1 MGGKKIDITTAP
13 IEDLDKLIAQLKKDQ
28 AASKKTPVKKNK
40 GGAILMSPR
49 KYMACGGKVHK

>member
-1 MGGKKIDITTAP
+1 MAGKKVNIKTAP

-28 AASKKTPVKKNK
+28 ASSKKPVKKKK

>member
-1 MGGKKIDITTAP
+1 MAGKKVNIKTAP

-28 AASKKTPVKKNK
+28 ASSKKPVKKKK
-40 GGAILMSPR
+40 GGEILMSPR

>member
-1 MGGKKIDITTAP
+1 MAGKKIDITTAP
-13 IEDLDKLIAQLKKDQ
+13 IEDLDKIIAQLKKDK
-28 AASKKTPVKKNK
+28 ASSKKPVKKNK

>member
-1 MGGKKIDITTAP
+1 MAGKKIDITTAP

-28 AASKKTPVKKNK
+28 TKSKKPVKKNK

>member
-1 MGGKKIDITTAP
+1 MTGKKIDITTAP

-28 AASKKTPVKKNK
+28 AKSKNPVKKNK

-49 KYMACGGKVHK
+49 KLMACGGKVHK

>member
-1 MGGKKIDITTAP
+1 MAGKKIDITTAP
-13 IEDLDKLIAQLKKDQ
+13 IEDLDKIIAQLKKDQ
-28 AASKKTPVKKNK
+28 ASSKKPVKKNK

>member
-1 MGGKKIDITTAP
+1 MAGKKIDITTAP
-13 IEDLDKLIAQLKKDQ
+13 IEDMDKLIAQLKKDQ
-28 AASKKTPVKKNK
+28 AKSKKPVKKNK

>member
-1 MGGKKIDITTAP
+1 MTGKKIDITTAP

-28 AASKKTPVKKNK
+28 AKSKKPVKKNK

-49 KYMACGGKVHK
+49 KLMACGGKVHK

>member
-28 AASKKTPVKKNK
+28 AKSKKPVMKNK

-49 KYMACGGKVHK
+49 KQMACGGKVHK

>member
-1 MGGKKIDITTAP
+1 MAGKKVNIKTAP

-28 AASKKTPVKKNK
+28 ASSKKPVKKKK

-49 KYMACGGKVHK
+49 KQMACGGRVHK

>member
-1 MGGKKIDITTAP
+1 MAGKKVNIKTAP
-13 IEDLDKLIAQLKKDQ
+13 IEDLDKLIAQLKEDQ
-28 AASKKTPVKKNK
+28 ASSKKPVKKKK

>member
-1 MGGKKIDITTAP
+1 MTGKKIDITTAP

-28 AASKKTPVKKNK
+28 AKSKKPVKKNK

>member
-1 MGGKKIDITTAP
+1 MAGKKIDITTAP

-28 AASKKTPVKKNK
+28 AKSKKPVNKNK

-49 KYMACGGKVHK
+49 KQMACGGKVHK